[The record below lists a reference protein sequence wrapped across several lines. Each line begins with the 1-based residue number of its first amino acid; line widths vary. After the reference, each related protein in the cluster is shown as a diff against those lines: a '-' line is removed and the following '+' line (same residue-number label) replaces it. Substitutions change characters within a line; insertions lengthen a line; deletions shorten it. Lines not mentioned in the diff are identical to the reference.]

1 MTTDR
6 RDARPLRVLLVVE
19 PGLDGVFRHVEELSR
34 FLLAQPDVEAHLA
47 YSSVRGSPELHE
59 LVRLFERRGAR
70 TLDLRTSSAPR
81 AGDLRS
87 FFRLRRLAAAVR
99 PDVIHAHSSKAGV
112 LARALAWTG
121 IKARYFYTPHAYYQM
136 HGPLGLRKRFFV
148 AVERLFARTG
158 TTFHV
163 SASEADYGRRVLG
176 LRPEQQQIILN
187 GVDCDRFRPAADPAE
202 QQALRRRFGLPPQAC
217 VLGTVARY
225 SDQKDPLTLYRAVL
239 ALLEEAPGAYF
250 AHVGKGELMP
260 AVAALVRAAPPA
272 VRARI
277 LQLESSDDLPGFYR
291 MLDVF
296 VLPSRYEGFALALLE
311 AIASGLALILS
322 DCPGNT
328 DLKAFGLDEVQWTPP
343 GDVAALTARMQASV
357 ARWPYPNNHRASALT
372 HFQRDVSRRGILR
385 LYTPSIR

>member
-1 MTTDR
+1 MSQPDKP
-6 RDARPLRVLLVVE
+6 PLRVLLVVE
-19 PGLDGVFRHVEELSR
+19 PGLDGVFRYVEQLSH
-34 FLLAQPDVEAHLA
+34 FLLARPDVETHLA

-59 LVRLFERRGAR
+59 LVRLFQSRGAR

-81 AGDLRS
+81 LGDLLA
-87 FFRLRRLAAAVR
+87 FFRLRRLAAVVR

-136 HGPLGLRKRFFV
+136 HGPMGLRKRFFV

-163 SASEADYGRRVLG
+163 SESEAEYGRRTLG
-176 LRPEQQQIILN
+176 LRPEHQQTVLS
-187 GVDCDRFRPAADPAE
+187 GVDCERFHPAADPAE
-202 QQALRRRFGLPPQAC
+202 KQALRRQFNLPPEAF
-217 VLGTVARY
+217 VFGTVARY

-239 ALLEEAPGAYF
+239 ALLEEMPGVCF
-250 AHVGKGELMP
+250 AHAGKGELMP
-260 AVAALVRAAPPA
+260 AVAELVRASPPE

-277 LQLESSDDLPGFYR
+277 LQMESCDDLPGFYR

-328 DLKAFGLDEVQWTPP
+328 DLKAFGLDEVQWTTP
-343 GDVAALTARMQASV
+343 GDVAELTARMRASM
-357 ARWPYPNNHRASALT
+357 ARRPGANNHHASALT
-372 HFQRDVSRRGILR
+372 HFDRDAGCHGVLR
-385 LYTPSIR
+385 FYASANR